1 MNLKDLPRVKLG
13 NIKTPIEKL
22 DNLSKEFKN
31 NIYIKRDDTNGIG
44 AGGNKV
50 RKLEYILG
58 DALAKKADVVITSG
72 GVQSNHVRLTMA
84 CANKVGLKG
93 IAVLVGEEPPVYR
106 GNLLLNK
113 VLGAEIHFADIENKE
128 GLSKGDLNR
137 LLDEEGERKVL
148 ELKAK
153 YEAEGMNVYIIPG
166 GGKTP
171 PGIAGYVSAT
181 LEIFQQIQEERLNID
196 YILTGVGTASTI
208 ASLVIGEKLFKTG
221 IKPLGVLVT
230 NTLGSAEE
238 YAKMVKKE
246 IDHYLEV
253 FGWDLDIKLED
264 IRLFDAYT
272 GTGYGVA
279 SENGIEAIKKLAR
292 TEGIFV
298 DHIYTGKAFAGLLD
312 LSKTDYFGDKN
323 VLFLHTGGGPALF
336 DLDPSLLD

>member
-13 NIKTPIEKL
+13 NIKTPIDKL
-22 DNLSKEFKN
+22 ENLSKEFKN

-50 RKLEYILG
+50 RKLEFILG
-58 DALAKKADVVITSG
+58 DALSKDANVVITSG

-84 CANKVGLKG
+84 SANKVGLKG
-93 IAVLVGEEPPVYR
+93 VAVLVGEEPPIYK

-113 VLGAEIHFADIENKE
+113 VLGADIHFANIKNKE
-128 GLSKGDLNR
+128 GLSKGELNK
-137 LLDEEGERKVL
+137 LLDEEGEKKVL

-153 YEAEGMNVYIIPG
+153 YETQGKKVYIIPS

-171 PGIAGYVSAT
+171 AGIAGYVSAT
-181 LEIFQQIQEERLNID
+181 LEIFQQIQEKRLNID

-208 ASLVIGEKLFKTG
+208 ASLIIGEKLFKTG
-221 IKPLGVLVT
+221 IKPIGILVT
-230 NTLGSAEE
+230 NTLGNAKE

-246 IDHYLEV
+246 IDYYLEV
-253 FGWDLDIKLED
+253 FNWNLDISLED
-264 IRLFDAYT
+264 IRLFDAYS
-272 GTGYGVA
+272 GEGYGVP
-279 SENGIEAIKKLAR
+279 SEQGVDAIKKLAR

-312 LSKTDYFGDKN
+312 LSRKEYFKNKN
-323 VLFLHTGGGPALF
+323 VLFLHTGGEPALF
-336 DLDPSLLD
+336 DLDPNLI